1 MTSGELLAKH
11 CVQLVKGT
19 PAMERAE
26 AEALLGLVP
35 LWELSVDGKQLRTQ
49 LRFDSFTDAAK
60 FVARLAPIA
69 DVEDHH
75 PDVRI
80 FNYRHVEV
88 TFTTRS
94 IGGLSENDF
103 VMAAKV
109 NEMMG

>member
-1 MTSGELLAKH
+1 MTGGELLAKH
-11 CVQLVKGT
+11 CVEFVKGS

-26 AEALLGLVP
+26 AEALLKLVP
-35 LWELSVDGKQLRTQ
+35 LWELSADGKQLRTQ
-49 LRFDSFTDAAK
+49 LRFDSFTEAAK
-60 FVARLAPIA
+60 FVMKLAPIA

-80 FNYRHVEV
+80 FNYRQVEV

-94 IGGLSENDF
+94 IGGLSDNDF

-109 NEMMG
+109 NELMG